1 MCTHAIVDRN
11 NNRISTPRFTVYI
24 KEQQAEFSLTAALE
38 SDDKMKSAE
47 EPATS
52 TVENQV
58 QALEALN
65 AMSPLL
71 KVDCG
76 DNAALA
82 VSQEIKEEQ
91 K

>member
-1 MCTHAIVDRN
+1 
-11 NNRISTPRFTVYI
+11 
-24 KEQQAEFSLTAALE
+24 
-38 SDDKMKSAE
+38 MKSAE

>member
-1 MCTHAIVDRN
+1 
-11 NNRISTPRFTVYI
+11 
-24 KEQQAEFSLTAALE
+24 
-38 SDDKMKSAE
+38 MKSAE

-58 QALEALN
+58 QMLEALN

-82 VSQEIKEEQ
+82 VSEEIKEEQ
-91 K
+91 N

>member
-1 MCTHAIVDRN
+1 MDRN

-24 KEQQAEFSLTAALE
+24 KEQQAEFSLTAALGSE
-38 SDDKMKSAE
+38 GKMKSAE
-47 EPATS
+47 KPATS

-58 QALEALN
+58 QVLEALD
-65 AMSPLL
+65 AMSPL

-82 VSQEIKEEQ
+82 VSEEIKEEQ